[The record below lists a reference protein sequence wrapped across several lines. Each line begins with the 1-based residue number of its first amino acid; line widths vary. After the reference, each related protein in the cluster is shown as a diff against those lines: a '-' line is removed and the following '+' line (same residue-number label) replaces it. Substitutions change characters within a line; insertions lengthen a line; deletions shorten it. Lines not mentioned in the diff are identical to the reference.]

1 VKATRVQIRVSEAIV
16 AWYFRTHFGTPE
28 DPGLPRMFFDHQR
41 VGDFATTAER
51 FAAGDSDALHRVLV
65 AMIMFQRRQDVQI
78 ARILQGMDRS
88 IAREIMA
95 PRRLLALVDESP
107 CSKLKRSELL
117 HSACDLGKDLD
128 GRGTC
133 RSHPELECHLKRH
146 TVALKRYGHFGKFP
160 TSAALM
166 LRELG
171 LRGLGGLYAR
181 VLRDYESPTERA
193 EQLEVALSRIWRVSH
208 KIAAMFL
215 SALTNPDIGSAPW
228 SSGID
233 WSRFVVVD
241 SNVDLFM
248 ASIGYEGNGTY
259 EARRAFLID
268 IARKIDLAA
277 FSSIVRPF
285 NPRLVQ
291 QAMYLFMS
299 SANRRVLAQD
309 CMGAGKCASC
319 ARPLRQ
325 RCPVSNR
332 PAAQTASSRDKARGS

>member
-1 VKATRVQIRVSEAIV
+1 MKASRSQVRVSESV
-16 AWYFRTHFGTPE
+16 VGWYFRTHFGTSE
-28 DPGLPRMFFDHQR
+28 DPGLPRMFFDKRR

-78 ARILQGMDRS
+78 ARILQSMDRS
-88 IAREIMA
+88 VAREIMA
-95 PRRLLALVDESP
+95 PRRLLSMVDESS
-107 CSKLKRSELL
+107 CSKLKNSELL
-117 HSACDLGKDLD
+117 HRSCDLAKDSE

-133 RSHPELECHLKRH
+133 RTHPELECHLKRH

-160 TSAALM
+160 TSAALL
-166 LRELG
+166 LRELAVDG
-171 LRGLGGLYAR
+171 LSELYAR
-181 VLRDYESPTERA
+181 VLQDHESPAERA
-193 EQLEVALSRIWRVSH
+193 TELETVVTRIWRVSH

-215 SALTNPDIGSAPW
+215 SALTNPDIGPAPW
-228 SSGID
+228 SAGVE
-233 WSRFVVVD
+233 WTRFVVID

-248 ASIGYEGNGTY
+248 TSIGYAGMGTY
-259 EARRAFLID
+259 EARREFLID

-277 FSSIVRPF
+277 FSPSVQSF

-309 CMGAGKCASC
+309 CMETGVCAAC
-319 ARPLRQ
+319 TRPLRQ
-325 RCPVSNR
+325 RCPVSDR
-332 PAAQTASSRDKARGS
+332 PATRAASSLSEVRAP